1 MTNHSLKNLALK
13 NLKRHCEKQTP
24 RMLKLLQRLVEM
36 ESPSYSKAAVD
47 RLGKFVA
54 TEFRRRGAKVD
65 FLRAKD
71 YGNTLR
77 AVVGAKLPGKPIL
90 VLGHLDTVYAMGTL
104 KQTPFRVRGGRAY
117 GPGTLDM
124 KAGIVF
130 CLFALDALGAL
141 KLSPASPLVF
151 LLDGDEE
158 ISSGAS
164 YPHIRGEARR
174 SRMAMVLEPAANLKG
189 ALKTARK
196 GVGEYHITVEGRAAH
211 AGINPQEGV
220 NAITELSRQLV
231 KIESWMKGRKGLS
244 LNAGII
250 QGGTRG
256 NVVPEKA
263 EAWVDVRIE
272 RAADE
277 IWIERKM
284 RSLRPIK
291 KGAKLRITGGVRRP
305 PMVRTAK
312 IAGLF
317 RKAKSVAAELGI
329 HLTETSTG
337 GGSDGNITAAMGV
350 PTLDG
355 LGAVGE
361 GAHSSGEYV
370 LIRELPRRTALLA
383 ALLARL

>member
-1 MTNHSLKNLALK
+1 MKLNDLE
-13 NLKRHCEKQTP
+13 RYCRKQSP
-24 RMLKLLQRLVEM
+24 QMLKLLKKMVEM
-36 ESPSYSKAAVD
+36 ESPTSSQAAVD

-54 TEFRRRGAKVD
+54 AEYRRRGAKVD
-65 FLRAKD
+65 FLPAKN

-90 VLGHLDTVYAMGTL
+90 VLGHLDTVYEMGTL
-104 KQTPFRVRGGRAY
+104 RRTPFLVRGGRAY

-130 CLFALDALGAL
+130 SLFALDALKAL
-141 KLSPASPLVF
+141 NISLSSPVII

-158 ISSGAS
+158 VSSGAS
-164 YPHIRGEARR
+164 YPHIRQAARKC
-174 SRMAMVLEPAANLKG
+174 RMAMVLEPAANLKG

-196 GVGEYHITVEGRAAH
+196 GVGDYHIEVEGRAAH
-211 AGINPQEGV
+211 AGINPQDGV

-231 KIESWMKGRKGLS
+231 QIETWMKEKGRKGLS

-250 QGGTRG
+250 HGGTRG

-277 IWIERKM
+277 AWIERKM

-291 KGAKLRITGGVRRP
+291 KGAKLRITGGIRRP

-317 RKAKSVAAELGI
+317 KKAKLVGAELGMN
-329 HLTETSTG
+329 LTEAATG

-361 GAHSSGEYV
+361 GAHSAGEYV